1 MLNTGVQRPLRFIS
15 AYSLVFLVVGA
26 LFVGWLLN
34 TPHGLLGKADAIGY
48 AVCHQIDLRSFHLGE
63 RRLPL
68 CARCSGMYLGA
79 MLGLLYQT
87 IIGPRRGGM
96 PSWQVSLVLGL
107 LVMGFAGDGLN
118 SYLHL
123 FPGAPGLYEP
133 QNWLR
138 LLTGSGMG
146 MVIAIVLYPSFN
158 QTIWKNWDPRQAVG
172 NWKSLGGLFI
182 LTLLLDTVVLIENPL
197 ILYPLALISAAGVF
211 VILSMVYSM
220 ILVITFKSEN
230 CFQSLSHLILPLTS
244 GFGIGLLQIVLIDLL
259 RFWLTGSWDGFH
271 FG

>member
-1 MLNTGVQRPLRFIS
+1 MATYG
-15 AYSLVFLVVGA
+15 LVFLVVI
-26 LFVGWLLN
+26 LLLLGWLIN

-48 AVCHQIDLRSFHLGE
+48 AVCHQIDLRSFHLGD
-63 RRLPL
+63 RRFPL

-79 MLGLLYQT
+79 MLGLVFQA
-87 IIGPRRGGM
+87 IFSRRRGGM
-96 PSWQVSLVLGL
+96 PSWRIGLILGL
-107 LVMGFAGDGLN
+107 FVLAFAGDGLN

-146 MVIAIVLYPSFN
+146 IVIAVVLYPSFN
-158 QTIWKNWDPRQAVG
+158 QTIWKDWDHQPAIAS
-172 NWKSLGGLFI
+172 WKMMGELVLA
-182 LTLLLDTVVLIENPL
+182 TLLLDAIILNQNPI
-197 ILYPLALISAAGVF
+197 ILYPLALIGAGGVM

-220 ILVITFKSEN
+220 ILVITFKVEN
-230 CFQSLSHLILPLTS
+230 RFQSLFQTILPLTS
-244 GFGIGLLQIVLIDLL
+244 GFGIALLQIILIDML

-271 FG
+271 LG

>member
-1 MLNTGVQRPLRFIS
+1 MLNPQRQPQFRP
-15 AYSLVFLVVGA
+15 AYSLVFLIVGI
-26 LFVGWLLN
+26 LFIGWLIN

-48 AVCHQIDLRSFHLGE
+48 AVCHQIDLRSFHLGD

-68 CARCSGMYLGA
+68 CARCSGMYLAA
-79 MLGLLYQT
+79 MLGLIYQT

-96 PSWQVSLVLGL
+96 PSWRVSIVLGVLVLA
-107 LVMGFAGDGLN
+107 FAADGLN

-146 MVIAIVLYPSFN
+146 MVISIVLFPSFN
-158 QTIWKNWDPRQAVG
+158 QTIWEKWDPRQATG
-172 NWKSLGGLFI
+172 TWKPLGGLFL
-182 LTLLLDTVVLIENPL
+182 LTFIMDAIVLIENPIL
-197 ILYPLALISAAGVF
+197 LYPLALISAAGVL
-211 VILSMVYSM
+211 VILSMVYGM
-220 ILVITFKSEN
+220 ILVITFKAEN
-230 CFQSLSHLILPLTS
+230 RFTSLFQLVTPLTS
-244 GFGIGLLQIVLIDLL
+244 GFGIGLLQIVVIDLL

>member
-1 MLNTGVQRPLRFIS
+1 MQNSRVQRPLRFIS
-15 AYSLVFLVVGA
+15 AYSLVLLVVGT
-26 LFVGWLLN
+26 LFIGWLVN
-34 TPHGLLGKADAIGY
+34 SPHGLLGKADAIGY

-87 IIGPRRGGM
+87 IIGPRRGRM
-96 PSWQVSLVLGL
+96 PSWRVSGVLGVLVLA
-107 LVMGFAGDGLN
+107 FAGDGLN

-133 QNWLR
+133 HNWLR

-158 QTIWKNWDPRQAVG
+158 QTIWQNWDPRQAVG
-172 NWKSLGGLFI
+172 SWKTIGGLFI
-182 LTLLLDTVVLIENPL
+182 ATLLLDAVVLSENPL
-197 ILYPLALISAAGVF
+197 ILYPLALLSAAGVF

-220 ILVITFKSEN
+220 ILVITFKTEN
-230 CFQSLSHLILPLTS
+230 HYQTWSQLIFPLTS
-244 GFGIGLLQIVLIDLL
+244 GFGIGLLQIVMIDLL

>member
-1 MLNTGVQRPLRFIS
+1 MQKTSIQRPTRFFA
-15 AYSLVFLVVGA
+15 AYGLVFLVVA
-26 LFVGWLLN
+26 ILLVGWLIN
-34 TPHGLLGKADAIGY
+34 TPPGLLGKADAIGY
-48 AVCHQIDLRSFHLGE
+48 AVCHQIDLRSFHLGN
-63 RRLPL
+63 RRFPL

-87 IIGPRRGGM
+87 IVSHRRGGM
-96 PSWQVSLVLGL
+96 PSWRIGLALGFLVLAFG
-107 LVMGFAGDGLN
+107 GDGLN

-146 MVIAIVLYPSFN
+146 IVIAVVLYPSFN
-158 QTIWKNWDPRQAVG
+158 QTIWKDWDHRPAIGSWQV
-172 NWKSLGGLFI
+172 LGGLFL
-182 LTLLLDTVVLIENPL
+182 LTLLLDAVVLTENPI
-197 ILYPLALISAAGVF
+197 ILYPLALIGAGGVL

-220 ILVITFKSEN
+220 ILVITFKVEN
-230 CFQSLSHLILPLTS
+230 HFQSVFQVILPLTS

-259 RFWLTGSWDGFH
+259 RFWLTGTWDGFH
-271 FG
+271 LG